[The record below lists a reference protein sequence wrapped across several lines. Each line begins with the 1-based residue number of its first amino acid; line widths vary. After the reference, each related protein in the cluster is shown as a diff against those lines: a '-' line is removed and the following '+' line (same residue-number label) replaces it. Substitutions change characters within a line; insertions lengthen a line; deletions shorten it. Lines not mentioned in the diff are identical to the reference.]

1 MNDNS
6 EGSAEE
12 ARQHLTQLVGE
23 LAAKCPVGPKNPEM
37 CPLYPVRKRRPSARD
52 RWIESLKPE
61 DLEFVVTY
69 HKVCSKWQQ
78 AGRP

>member
-1 MNDNS
+1 MNTDS
-6 EGSAEE
+6 KGGAEE
-12 ARQHLTQLVGE
+12 PRQHLKQLVE
-23 LAAKCPVGPKNPEM
+23 QLAANCPVGPKNPEM
-37 CPLYPVRKRRPSARD
+37 CPLYPVRKRRPSTRA

-69 HKVCSKWQQ
+69 HKVCLKWQQ